1 MEQTFQALEN
11 ILLKAIPTAILLLVL
26 YFYLKAMLFAPLVKI
41 LKQREELTKGAR
53 KAAEQSLAK
62 AEAKAT
68 EYENKLRDAKGEV
81 YRDQEETR
89 KKWLA
94 EQAAQLAQAKANA
107 EASINTAREGIAQEV
122 TTARQGL
129 SETSAAIADQ
139 IANTILA
146 RRSS

>member
-1 MEQTFQALEN
+1 MEQTFQALES

-26 YFYLKAMLFAPLVKI
+26 YFYFKAMLFGPLIRI

-53 KAAEQSLAK
+53 KAAEQSLAR
-62 AEAKAT
+62 AEAKAE
-68 EYENKLRDAKGEV
+68 EYEAKLRDAKGEV

-94 EQAAQLAQAKANA
+94 EQAAHLAQAKANA
-107 EASINTAREGIAQEV
+107 ETSIQTARKGIEQEV
-122 TTARQGL
+122 TVARQGL
-129 SETSAAIADQ
+129 SETSAAIAEQ

-146 RRSS
+146 RRNS

>member
-1 MEQTFQALEN
+1 MEQTFQALET
-11 ILLKAIPTAILLLVL
+11 ILVKAIPTAILLLVL
-26 YFYLKAMLFAPLVKI
+26 YVYFKAMLFGPLARI

-68 EYENKLRDAKGEV
+68 EYETKLRDAKGEV
-81 YRDQEETR
+81 YKEQEETR

-94 EQAAQLAQAKANA
+94 EQATHLAQSKANA
-107 EASINTAREGIAQEV
+107 QASIQTAREGIAQEV
-122 TTARQGL
+122 AAARQGL
-129 SETSAAIADQ
+129 AETSASIADQ
-139 IANTILA
+139 IATTVLA